1 MSDKV
6 FSFVGSIVIPFN
18 GIDCFYYINYG
29 AIEGFPALIKAVA
42 IHVKIYVSKQVS
54 K

>member
-18 GIDCFYYINYG
+18 GKNVFYYINYG
-29 AIEGFPALIKAVA
+29 AIEGFPALTKVVA
-42 IHVKIYVSKQVS
+42 IHVKIYVSK
-54 K
+54 